1 MTSVWIG
8 LLGVIVGGLITTLWS
23 WLAVVRQEL
32 SDGMVAARMVDD
44 NLASLAQ
51 GRQSPESDGGKPGDG
66 LVWEQHRGALARVL
80 GRQEW
85 ERVSTVYRNHN
96 LLTPDDSLRKD
107 IAAAQEALSGLV
119 AGKRY
124 VMGQRLR
131 NLSAGT
137 RTYR

>member
-51 GRQSPESDGGKPGDG
+51 DQRSPESDAGRPEDG
-66 LVWEQHRGALARVL
+66 LVWEQNRATLARVL
-80 GRQEW
+80 GRQQW
-85 ERVSTVYRNHN
+85 TVVSTVYRKHD
-96 LLTPDDSLRKD
+96 LLSPDDSLRKD
-107 IAAAQEALSGLV
+107 IDAARSALAGLV

-124 VMGQRLR
+124 VMAQRLR
-131 NLSAGT
+131 NLSG
-137 RTYR
+137 